1 MARSHAYFFY
11 GSDTLAR
18 DAALVAALD
27 ELEPRFRFRFGEEKA
42 LGIDDAHEIA
52 RKATL
57 SVGGDT
63 QAFVILQ
70 ADMMTHEA
78 TQAML
83 KILEEPPA
91 GSVFFLVSDS
101 TDIPATLLSRLTT
114 QSFLG
119 QGVSG
124 ALARFEDTIRKT
136 GKVSRAKA
144 DSLRRQ
150 GRVDILRTNAR
161 ISAQSLV
168 EYEEICRE

>member
-1 MARSHAYFFY
+1 MAHTHAYFLY
-11 GSDTLAR
+11 GSDAAAR
-18 DAALVAALD
+18 DAALVVHLD
-27 ELEPRFRFRFGEEKA
+27 VLNPRFRFTFGLEKP
-42 LGIDDAHEIA
+42 LGIDDAHEIQH
-52 RKATL
+52 KAML

-63 QAFVILQ
+63 QAFVVHQ
-70 ADMMTHEA
+70 ADLMTHEA

-83 KILEEPPA
+83 KTLEEPPA

-101 TDIPATLLSRLTT
+101 ADIPATLLSRLTT
-114 QSFLG
+114 QSFMEE
-119 QGVSG
+119 GVSG

-136 GKVSRAKA
+136 GKVSRDAA
-144 DSLRRQ
+144 DRLRRQ